1 MVRQVV
7 AGIQNHDL
15 EPESNIKRLSAG
27 IGLWLLVS
35 NGLQSLAK
43 LLPVDYLVKFNQR
56 VVQLF
61 KTSRPVK
68 KSCWL
73 QDLSLDDKLNHPNLI
88 VNGLILTDGQKIA
101 QI

>member
-1 MVRQVV
+1 MI

-35 NGLQSLAK
+35 NGRQSLAK
-43 LLPVDYLVKFNQR
+43 LPPVDYLVKFNSR
-56 VVQLF
+56 VAAVVELF
-61 KTSRPVK
+61 KNSLPVK
-68 KSCWL
+68 KSCWH
-73 QDLSLDDKLNHPNLI
+73 QDQSVDDELNHPNLI